1 MTNYEIIMF
10 INKRYKEELNEET
23 VQIFWEF
30 TIMWLQLIW
39 ET

>member
-30 TIMWLQLIW
+30 TIM
-39 ET
+39 